1 MLGKWFQ
8 YFEER
13 VNESLGYTPMT
24 LAEKFVGNSYA
35 EVEEFCTDV
44 LRRRAL
50 ELPGGTLKRILSSR
64 LKQWRAR
71 AKPTKP

>member
-1 MLGKWFQ
+1 MAQKWFQ

-13 VNESLGYTPMT
+13 VNEPLGYAPRT

-50 ELPGGTLKRILSSR
+50 ELPGGSLKHIMNVK
-64 LKQWRAR
+64 LKQWTSR